1 MRAYRTA
8 AGLFA
13 GTLAEAGASASRIE
27 IPDQKEG
34 LINFLN
40 ALVSTTRMLADD
52 RPETTICPNAPPPP
66 QPAPTPATAEAITL
80 TDAET
85 FIQQADHR
93 QLCSLFE
100 NVVFRGRELVRGAGL

>member
-40 ALVSTTRMLADD
+40 ALVSTTRMPADD
-52 RPETTICPNAPPPP
+52 RPDITITANAPPPP
-66 QPAPTPATAEAITL
+66 QPAPTPPPAQPVTL
-80 TDAET
+80 TDAEA

-100 NVVFRGRELVRGAGL
+100 NVVFRGRELVREAGI